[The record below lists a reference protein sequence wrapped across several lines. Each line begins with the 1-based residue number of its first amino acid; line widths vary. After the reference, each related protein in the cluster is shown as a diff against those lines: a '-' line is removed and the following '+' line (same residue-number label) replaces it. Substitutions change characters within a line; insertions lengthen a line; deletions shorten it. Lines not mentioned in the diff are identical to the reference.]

1 VQENT
6 APVGEVT
13 IDPNRTESKPDT
25 RTAEQRVLAGESP
38 TGEPPN
44 QWIGGE
50 AGGARYIWIRG
61 ADNSLTQVID
71 AGNGYVYET
80 RYSSTTGQP
89 EFSRYFDPNSQSF
102 KVAYDRRPVTNAEA
116 GPDNYVVQDG
126 DKGISYLAER
136 LGVSSEDIVRAN
148 PWLAL
153 NPDRVAVGQ
162 VINVPGLGV
171 QRELETQTGLMGEAI
186 LGGTAGVTTGAA
198 PSASTPRQESPAPRL
213 DENGMPLPELREGAA
228 YDPNTD
234 PVYKLLLDTI
244 REAQQS
250 DLSIPSDAP
259 RYAALNTGTTT
270 RTDAGP
276 EPTSSAEGIT
286 PPPEI
291 PATLGNNFGEGAIA
305 DPLVAPNHSFNTPN
319 TPPTEQ
325 SWYSGENATANSYA
339 QGVQSAVSFIQAL
352 QQGNEFSATLSGMSM
367 MNAFGRASGVTQ
379 ANLPFHQTTTAG
391 LGAVSA
397 SLNLYDA
404 LKADDNLGA
413 LVAGSNLSVQVAHW
427 ASASTAFE
435 TATRSAAGN
444 FADTMGPVVGA
455 LSVVNSLK
463 HGDEL
468 GAAIGAIMM
477 VNPVLGIGL
486 SIARALFGGD
496 DPPEP
501 RGTAEA
507 QWNADGSLRVAVTED
522 DDGGGKS
529 AQGMMQSMVDTL
541 NGYLNQQTDAHGVP
555 SFALIPQRLPTVSFF
570 QREYAE
576 FILNYTDEHG
586 QPITRHY
593 NGQGQRIGL
602 DGSVESTVAEDFLD
616 EVMGQNAIV
625 PKWEADTVRQRME
638 HGDPEAWK
646 DETLPTPEDVKG
658 GLMAL
663 TFHIPGTSSEGAG
676 TSARFDLNN
685 DGYLDP
691 FDWSGPYQAFLALD
705 RDGNGIIDSGRE
717 LLTTQASAS
726 HRTASLEWLDANGDG
741 VLNSND
747 PAFSV
752 LKLWLDVNSN
762 AHTEEGELATM
773 SQLGITAIDFT
784 QNPPVIVDGE
794 GNTQPLTP
802 KHLLPK
808 GEGARINTNEGG
820 TQIELQDGYRAF
832 YLRAGDTRLQSVPPS
847 SSVQEELARH
857 TSNMSREAQGLFGGN
872 AALLT
877 GLAVAQ
883 TAAAGNVPATPLT
896 LADVEHAIAAA
907 QSARTLG
914 SDTRSLHGL
923 NATPTPTLPH
933 EGGGDRASSATLLP
947 SPSFPLPEGE
957 GGEPILATLV
967 PVHSGAPDH
976 PLDTGTT
983 TGAPAFTNPLTTGEI
998 IAGAEDT
1005 ALILTQDALLAND
1018 FSRNSN
1024 AQLRISA
1031 VGNASRGTVSL
1042 LDTGEV
1048 VFTPELNYFGPAS
1061 FTYTVSDQWGYASQA
1076 LATVNLASV
1085 NDAPVIEAVEFGR
1098 PIFGYQSVT
1107 VRNYSVDWQPGW
1119 AYDPN
1124 TGQYYQDVPTLQA
1137 VNNDAT
1143 AQGLLATNQL
1153 LDGGGTVLIPTYYQ
1167 SGQLRP
1173 IAFDAIDAT
1182 QAVDDGN
1189 GNITYAPI
1197 DDDDRMQGRV
1207 ISYDIDGDSTA
1218 ITYSLGGSPA
1228 HGHAAV
1234 GWMVAADAP
1243 ADLPPDQLG
1252 NYAQYSYGAWQYA
1265 SQPGDGYTGT
1275 DPFQVAATDG
1285 DGGVTMAAVDGW
1297 HHGTNQGGGGKK
1309 PVALD
1314 LDGNG
1319 LDFVGLDDSNVYF
1332 DVNGDGWREHIAWT
1346 GQNDGLLVLDTEGDR
1361 VIDKPEEISFA
1372 QYLMGAITDLEGLNA
1387 FDDNDDGLLS
1397 KLDARFNDFAVWQ
1410 DQNLNGLSEEGEV
1423 TTLTERGIESIN
1435 LTSDR
1440 IPQTLEGGDVQLF
1453 GTGTYTTTDGETHQL
1468 GDAAFRYTNETVPP
1482 AGATPTP
1489 AEAAIVTEADIMRMA
1504 LVFTEM
1510 SAAFGAGTAN
1520 EPLGSIDTAVTD
1532 PAIVTY
1538 DDPTGLVPGKT

>member
-1 VQENT
+1 M
-6 APVGEVT
+6 
-13 IDPNRTESKPDT
+13 
-25 RTAEQRVLAGESP
+25 L
-38 TGEPPN
+38 
-44 QWIGGE
+44 
-50 AGGARYIWIRG
+50 
-61 ADNSLTQVID
+61 
-71 AGNGYVYET
+71 
-80 RYSSTTGQP
+80 
-89 EFSRYFDPNSQSF
+89 
-102 KVAYDRRPVTNAEA
+102 
-116 GPDNYVVQDG
+116 
-126 DKGISYLAER
+126 
-136 LGVSSEDIVRAN
+136 
-148 PWLAL
+148 
-153 NPDRVAVGQ
+153 
-162 VINVPGLGV
+162 
-171 QRELETQTGLMGEAI
+171 
-186 LGGTAGVTTGAA
+186 
-198 PSASTPRQESPAPRL
+198 
-213 DENGMPLPELREGAA
+213 
-228 YDPNTD
+228 
-234 PVYKLLLDTI
+234 
-244 REAQQS
+244 
-250 DLSIPSDAP
+250 
-259 RYAALNTGTTT
+259 
-270 RTDAGP
+270 
-276 EPTSSAEGIT
+276 
-286 PPPEI
+286 
-291 PATLGNNFGEGAIA
+291 
-305 DPLVAPNHSFNTPN
+305 
-319 TPPTEQ
+319 
-325 SWYSGENATANSYA
+325 
-339 QGVQSAVSFIQAL
+339 
-352 QQGNEFSATLSGMSM
+352 
-367 MNAFGRASGVTQ
+367 
-379 ANLPFHQTTTAG
+379 
-391 LGAVSA
+391 
-397 SLNLYDA
+397 
-404 LKADDNLGA
+404 
-413 LVAGSNLSVQVAHW
+413 
-427 ASASTAFE
+427 
-435 TATRSAAGN
+435 
-444 FADTMGPVVGA
+444 
-455 LSVVNSLK
+455 
-463 HGDEL
+463 
-468 GAAIGAIMM
+468 
-477 VNPVLGIGL
+477 
-486 SIARALFGGD
+486 
-496 DPPEP
+496 
-501 RGTAEA
+501 
-507 QWNADGSLRVAVTED
+507 
-522 DDGGGKS
+522 
-529 AQGMMQSMVDTL
+529 DTL
-541 NGYLNQQTDAHGVP
+541 NGYLGRQTDAHGDP
-555 SFALIPQRLPTVSFF
+555 QFALIPQRLPTVSFF

-576 FILNYTDEHG
+576 FMLNFTDENG
-586 QPITRHY
+586 QRVSRHY

-602 DGSVESTVAEDFLD
+602 DGGIESTFTEDFIN

-625 PKWEADTVRQRME
+625 PKWEADTIRARIN
-638 HGDPEAWK
+638 HGDSEAWK
-646 DETLPTPEDVKG
+646 DETLPTPDDVKG

-663 TFHIPGTSSEGAG
+663 TFHLPGAPSPSFPLPEGPHPLPSPEGRGEVGENPYSGRGEPGALR
-676 TSARFDLNN
+676 ARFDLSG
-685 DGYLDP
+685 DGYLDAV
-691 FDWSGPYQAFLALD
+691 DWNGPYQAFLALD
-705 RDGNGIIDSGRE
+705 RDQNGIIDSGRE
-717 LLTTQASAS
+717 LITFDGSPSPHPSPAGGEGEPHPHPDLPPEGEGNRR
-726 HRTASLEWLDANGDG
+726 HNSLQWLDANNDG
-741 VLNSND
+741 ILNGND
-747 PAFSV
+747 PAFGV

-762 AHTEEGELATM
+762 AHSDEGELA
-773 SQLGITAIDFT
+773 SLSELGITAIDFRE
-784 QNPPVIVDGE
+784 NPPVIVDGE

-802 KHLLPK
+802 KHLVPK
-808 GEGARINTNEGG
+808 GEGARLANDAGG
-820 TQIELQDGYRAF
+820 TQVELQDGYRAF
-832 YLRAGDTRLQSVPPS
+832 YLRAGDTRIQSAPPPP
-847 SSVQEELARH
+847 SVQEELARH
-857 TSNMSREAQGLFGGN
+857 TATMSREAQGLFGGN

-1173 IAFDAIDAT
+1173 IAFDALDAT

-1189 GNITYAPI
+1189 GNITYTRI
-1197 DDDDRMQGRV
+1197 DDPTRQQGRV
-1207 ISYDIDGDSTA
+1207 IAYDIDGDSTQ
-1218 ITYSLGGSPA
+1218 ITYSLGGNPA

-1234 GWMVAADAP
+1234 GWMASASAEPWPTV
-1243 ADLPPDQLG
+1243 PPDQLG
-1252 NYAQYSYGAWQYA
+1252 NYAQYMTGAWQYA
-1265 SQPGDGYTGT
+1265 SRPGDGYTGT

-1372 QYLMGAITDLEGLNA
+1372 RYLLGAITDLEGLNA
-1387 FDDNDDGLLS
+1387 FDDNDDGILD

-1410 DQNLNGLSEEGEV
+1410 DANQNGLSEEGEV
-1423 TTLTERGIESIN
+1423 TTLAERNIDSISLASN
-1435 LTSDR
+1435 G
-1440 IPQTLEGGDVQLF
+1440 IPQTLVNGDVQLF
-1453 GTGTYTTTDGETHQL
+1453 GTGTYTTTDGQIHQL
-1468 GDAAFRYTNETVPP
+1468 GDAAFRYTAETIPPPTPTLPQPSPSFPLPQAGEGSEPGASHNFVYPGGGNETNTVL
-1482 AGATPTP
+1482 
-1489 AEAAIVTEADIMRMA
+1489 VTEAEIMRMA

-1510 SAAFGAGTAN
+1510 SAAFGAGTTQ
-1520 EPLGSIDTAVTD
+1520 EPLGSVDPSMTD
-1532 PAIVTY
+1532 AAIVAY